1 MKNKHL
7 NKIKGD
13 FGEELACKFLRDN
26 GYEILTRNYKNY
38 FGEID
43 IIAKYKRQI
52 IFIEVKT
59 RTNLNYGEE
68 IEAINRYKKR
78 HIENTAKVF
87 IKQNKLEKFQI
98 SFDAI
103 QILKNKNSLKIKYV
117 KQIF

>member
-1 MKNKHL
+1 MDNIKNK
-7 NKIKGD
+7 KGLSITLV
-13 FGEELACKFLRDN
+13 FKA
-26 GYEILTRNYKNY
+26 
-38 FGEID
+38 
-43 IIAKYKRQI
+43 QS
-52 IFIEVKT
+52 
-59 RTNLNYGEE
+59 LNYGEG